1 MAMHLARVMPTQR
14 DQRLDG
20 PHPLHEDNDATWLND
35 LMRHQQIISHDIR
48 GRDAEKVSHDWQ
60 ASGPRRENTIPARR
74 AAGRQRSSA
83 GLQIC
88 PAWHRGGMCV
98 LWRLRKTGCTQR
110 AGPRIPMS
118 AQAGPN
124 NVVDIVVLQT

>member
-1 MAMHLARVMPTQR
+1 MLKKFHTTGKRA
-14 DQRLDG
+14 G
-20 PHPLHEDNDATWLND
+20 
-35 LMRHQQIISHDIR
+35 HDER
-48 GRDAEKVSHDWQ
+48 TPSLQG
-60 ASGPRRENTIPARR
+60 G